1 MRYITQ
7 KLVSFFVQLIDFS
20 LSLFDKRDSG
30 TDFFGVDVTIVIVGD
45 QEDHHREVDHGLEEL
60 DGL

>member
-1 MRYITQ
+1 M
-7 KLVSFFVQLIDFS
+7 QLIDFS